1 MRSIHHADAIPF
13 WTYPT
18 GAPNR
23 TLDHVL
29 FSRHWEVESYR
40 VERGFLLS
48 DHYPV
53 VAELRLAG

>member
-1 MRSIHHADAIPF
+1 
-13 WTYPT
+13 
-18 GAPNR
+18 
-23 TLDHVL
+23 VL

-53 VAELRLAG
+53 VAELRLTS